1 MGTGGHWVHCIIS
14 HLSVDWSQSIVQKY
28 TVGVVILLQSNCNGS
43 FCCEIL
49 GLGLWF
55 FAERL
60 RVYLKKIQN
69 IKSLNITLDQLIIV
83 VIL

>member
-28 TVGVVILLQSNCNGS
+28 TVGVVILLQSNCNDS
-43 FCCEIL
+43 FCSEIL

-55 FAERL
+55 FADSL
-60 RVYLKKIQN
+60 RVY
-69 IKSLNITLDQLIIV
+69 
-83 VIL
+83 

>member
-28 TVGVVILLQSNCNGS
+28 TVGVVILLQSNCNDS
-43 FCCEIL
+43 FCSEIL